1 MSRRI
6 DICPTCKGKGEII
19 VDNWLTEGRS
29 EEELAKE
36 AEEALADIVEVVRCK
51 NCSCAESLPSGLLRC
66 RLHSVYS
73 MFGNSIFNV
82 KPDDYCSYGERRA
95 NDGT

>member
-19 VDNWLTEGRS
+19 VDNWLTEGSS

-51 NCSCAESLPSGLLRC
+51 HCNWGRKMVNGYYSCVVDR
-66 RLHSVYS
+66 RLSH
-73 MFGNSIFNV
+73 NEN
-82 KPDDYCSYGERRA
+82 DYCSYGERRG
-95 NDGT
+95 NDNS